1 MPLADELKAI
11 ITGLEHARGAL
22 GANRLEEAEG
32 LWQKLEHC
40 AGRIAKLDHAE
51 RDSVLPMMTA
61 VLDELERTMAVF
73 HAEHRHLGA
82 EFQSA
87 NRRATAGAAYHK
99 AKGP

>member
-11 ITGLEHARGAL
+11 ITGLEHARSAL
-22 GANRLEEAEG
+22 GENRLNEAES
-32 LWQKLEHC
+32 LWQKLEQC
-40 AGRIAKLDHAE
+40 AGQIAKLDHAE
-51 RDSVLPMMTA
+51 RDGVMPMMTA

-73 HAEHRHLGA
+73 HAEHCHLGA
-82 EFQSA
+82 ELQSA